1 MAAALEAPIGWLV
14 RSSATIGALK
24 CKGKW
29 SVVRRVARLAG
40 LVLGQS
46 TKLAGEDQT
55 LQGGQDQD
63 LTRTWVIGSYIGSR
77 SRIRIHG
84 QQENTRSLDP
94 TKITAHQES
103 SARKCFLF
111 IFPLTSVSVDYQEI

>member
-24 CKGKW
+24 FKGKW

-63 LTRTWVIGSYIGSR
+63 HTRAIPGLGS
-77 SRIRIHG
+77 
-84 QQENTRSLDP
+84 
-94 TKITAHQES
+94 
-103 SARKCFLF
+103 
-111 IFPLTSVSVDYQEI
+111 